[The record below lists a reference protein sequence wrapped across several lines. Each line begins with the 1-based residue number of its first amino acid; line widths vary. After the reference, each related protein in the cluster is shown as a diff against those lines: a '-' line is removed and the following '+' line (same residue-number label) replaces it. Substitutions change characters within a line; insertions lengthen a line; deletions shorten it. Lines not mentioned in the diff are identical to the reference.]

1 MITCNKKLI
10 CNQKITLI
18 QEQKGG
24 DDVCKELEELA
35 KKLDALGHPLRL
47 KIVALL
53 AKEGR
58 SMYLSEIASKL
69 GISRALAKIH
79 LKKLE
84 ESGIVISKI
93 IVLEDEAR
101 AMRFYK
107 LKEFKINVSPETLKE
122 VCGNG

>member
-1 MITCNKKLI
+1 M
-10 CNQKITLI
+10 
-18 QEQKGG
+18 
-24 DDVCKELEELA
+24 CKELEELA

-53 AKEGR
+53 AEEGR

-84 ESGIVISKI
+84 EAGIVVSKI

-107 LKEFKINVSPETLKE
+107 LKEFRINVSPEILKE
-122 VCGNG
+122 VCRNG

>member
-1 MITCNKKLI
+1 M
-10 CNQKITLI
+10 
-18 QEQKGG
+18 
-24 DDVCKELEELA
+24 CKELEELA

-84 ESGIVISKI
+84 EAGIVVSKI

-107 LKEFKINVSPETLKE
+107 LKEFRINISPEILKE
-122 VCGNG
+122 VCRNG

>member
-1 MITCNKKLI
+1 
-10 CNQKITLI
+10 
-18 QEQKGG
+18 
-24 DDVCKELEELA
+24 VCKELEELA

-47 KIVALL
+47 KIIALL

-84 ESGIVISKI
+84 EAGIVVSKI

-107 LKEFKINVSPETLKE
+107 LKEFKINVSPEILKE
-122 VCGNG
+122 VCRNG

>member
-1 MITCNKKLI
+1 M
-10 CNQKITLI
+10 
-18 QEQKGG
+18 
-24 DDVCKELEELA
+24 CKELEELA

-79 LKKLE
+79 LKRLE
-84 ESGIVISKI
+84 EAGIVVSKI

-107 LKEFKINVSPETLKE
+107 LKEFKINVSPEILKE
-122 VCGNG
+122 VCRNG

>member
-1 MITCNKKLI
+1 
-10 CNQKITLI
+10 
-18 QEQKGG
+18 
-24 DDVCKELEELA
+24 VCKELEELA

-79 LKKLE
+79 LKRLE
-84 ESGIVISKI
+84 EAGIVVSKI

-107 LKEFKINVSPETLKE
+107 LKEFRINVSPEILKE
-122 VCGNG
+122 VCRNG

>member
-1 MITCNKKLI
+1 M
-10 CNQKITLI
+10 
-18 QEQKGG
+18 
-24 DDVCKELEELA
+24 CKELEELA

-47 KIVALL
+47 KIIALL

-84 ESGIVISKI
+84 EAGIVVSKI

-107 LKEFKINVSPETLKE
+107 LKEFRINISPEILKE
-122 VCGNG
+122 VCRNG

>member
-1 MITCNKKLI
+1 
-10 CNQKITLI
+10 
-18 QEQKGG
+18 
-24 DDVCKELEELA
+24 VCKELEELA

-84 ESGIVISKI
+84 EAGIVVSKI

-107 LKEFKINVSPETLKE
+107 LKEFRINISPEILKE
-122 VCGNG
+122 VCRNG

>member
-1 MITCNKKLI
+1 M
-10 CNQKITLI
+10 
-18 QEQKGG
+18 
-24 DDVCKELEELA
+24 CKELEELA
-35 KKLDALGHPLRL
+35 KRLDALGHPLRL

-53 AKEGR
+53 AKESR

-84 ESGIVISKI
+84 EAGIVVSKI

-107 LKEFKINVSPETLKE
+107 LKEFRINVSPEILKE
-122 VCGNG
+122 VCRNG